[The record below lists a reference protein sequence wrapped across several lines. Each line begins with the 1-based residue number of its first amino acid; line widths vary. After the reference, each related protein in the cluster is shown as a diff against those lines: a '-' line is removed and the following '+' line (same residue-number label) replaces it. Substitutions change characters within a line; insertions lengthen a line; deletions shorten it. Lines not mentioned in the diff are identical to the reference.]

1 MKEKYLL
8 LSHFFCPLPFPSS
21 APVILRLGLVSGG
34 NPSLGDV
41 SVPPSE
47 SSNVYT
53 AVRSASDL
61 RETAE
66 RLLFSTSECVE
77 CRQYCNGLQRVFSQT
92 HSKKYICI
100 MPQVR
105 QTDTVKQKFH
115 KTLFV
120 CVKQTDI
127 FYFRLG

>member
-21 APVILRLGLVSGG
+21 SAPVILRLGLVSGG
-34 NPSLGDV
+34 SPSLGDV

-66 RLLFSTSECVE
+66 RLLFSASECVE

-105 QTDTVKQKFH
+105 QTQ
-115 KTLFV
+115 
-120 CVKQTDI
+120 
-127 FYFRLG
+127 